1 MSNKKVTKAVL
12 TTMAKALGIKKISTM
27 KKAELIHAIQRA
39 EGNTDCFGRIE
50 NCAVTPCLFRKEC
63 QG

>member
-12 TTMAKALGIKKISTM
+12 ITMAKALGIKKISTM
-27 KKAELIHAIQRA
+27 KKTELIHAIQRA

-50 NCAVTPCLFRKEC
+50 NCGVTPCLFRKEC

>member
-1 MSNKKVTKAVL
+1 MSNKKVTKAIL
-12 TTMAKALGIKKISTM
+12 ITMAKALGIKKTSSM

-39 EGNTDCFGRIE
+39 EGNSDCFGRIE
-50 NCAVTPCLFRKEC
+50 NCAVDPCLFRKDC

>member
-1 MSNKKVTKAVL
+1 MSNKKVTKAILV
-12 TTMAKALGIKKISTM
+12 TMAKALNIKKISGM
-27 KKAELIHAIQRA
+27 KKEELIHAIQIA

-50 NCAVTPCLFRKEC
+50 NCSVTPCLFRKEC